1 MGAHKTLLMKKRLA
15 KKQRQNRPLPNW
27 FRYKTDNKIR
37 YNAKRRH
44 WRRTKLKIYWSIL
57 HDLYTLI
64 FKISIQY
71 LLIWSQR
78 LSVYLRWYS
87 PLVNVAKGPKQYPW
101 LIEPIK
107 CIQSINMPYKWY
119 SKHFYRFISIKPS
132 LPMFDI
138 NLCSP
143 IWNVVPDG
151 SYNLRVMRIL
161 FSVDLL
167 ALYLTFLISSFVLKK
182 EINALKL

>member
-1 MGAHKTLLMKKRLA
+1 MIFIHL
-15 KKQRQNRPLPNW
+15 
-27 FRYKTDNKIR
+27 F
-37 YNAKRRH
+37 
-44 WRRTKLKIYWSIL
+44 LKSYPHPPSMQS
-57 HDLYTLI
+57 H
-64 FKISIQY
+64 
-71 LLIWSQR
+71 R
-78 LSVYLRWYS
+78 LSVHLRWQSLFRTIQNGLNFINELTYQMYS
-87 PLVNVAKGPKQYPW
+87 AHLYA
-101 LIEPIK
+101 I
-107 CIQSINMPYKWY
+107 YKWY
-119 SKHFYRFISIKPS
+119 SKHFYRFISIKQR

-151 SYNLRVMRIL
+151 SYNLRVTRIL